1 MQHNTSYD
9 LMAVLKMLLLCNNM

>member
-9 LMAVLKMLLLCNNM
+9 LMAVLKMLLLCNYM